1 MSSKL
6 SYSPIN
12 EAHAIVEVVMFVEF
26 APPFGESTV
35 RKLINIEHDLK
46 EDLPGAKPVE
56 FSVFSFG
63 PDRGVQMARPR
74 TIGVELQRVRP
85 DGSLE
90 WMLRTTE
97 NAISVHCL
105 DYSRW
110 NNIWARAKGY
120 LDKAFRHLEG
130 SDSFIASV
138 GLKYIDRFVCNGDP
152 EQSRLQDLFRKE
164 TDLICKRA
172 FSTGP
177 LWHCHS
183 GWFEDLRISKG
194 LNQLN
199 LDAALTNIKGHRKLV
214 ITVDHNAV
222 AQIPQENSS
231 LSLLKGTN
239 GSDDF
244 SFDAIMEEL
253 HERNNAVMAELLS
266 EQMAR
271 RINLTS
277 KTAKKDK

>member
-6 SYSPIN
+6 SYSAIN

-46 EDLPGAKPVE
+46 GDLPGAKPVE

-63 PDRGVQMARPR
+63 PDKGVQMARPR

-110 NNIWARAKGY
+110 NDIWARAKGY

-152 EQSRLQDLFRKE
+152 EQTRLEDLFRKE

-183 GWFEDLRISKG
+183 GWFEDLRISNPKC

-199 LDAALTNIKGHRKLV
+199 LDATLTNIKGHRKLV

-222 AQIPQENSS
+222 AQIPPENSN
-231 LSLLKGTN
+231 LSLLP
-239 GSDDF
+239 
-244 SFDAIMEEL
+244 FDAIMEEL
-253 HERNNAVMAELLS
+253 HERNKAVMAELLS

-271 RINLTS
+271 KINLTS
-277 KTAKKDK
+277 KTAKKDN